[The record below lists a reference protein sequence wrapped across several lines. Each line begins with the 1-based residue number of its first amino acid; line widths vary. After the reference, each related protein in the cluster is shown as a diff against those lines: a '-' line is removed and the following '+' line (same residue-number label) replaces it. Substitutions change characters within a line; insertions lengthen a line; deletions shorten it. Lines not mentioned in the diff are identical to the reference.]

1 MDEKQAMTPE
11 ERKAQRAAE
20 ENLEILMLMKGAGCV
35 MMLMG
40 VLIAWRGITKMIP
53 ITGIVH
59 GGLFTGGGVVI
70 FIVGLLFLL
79 LPGRKEKKAAKK
91 AAAEAAAQKKDG
103 E

>member
-79 LPGRKEKKAAKK
+79 LPGRKEKKAAKQ
-91 AAAEAAAQKKDG
+91 AAAQRKDENEAG
-103 E
+103 